1 MEQSA
6 SGERNRMFRGQL
18 LPFTAL
24 IVALCGQGH
33 GRAALLHAQVP
44 GHTHTAARAT
54 LLSGTLD
61 ALRHPRSSPARV
73 LWRLRGGQQSNST
86 APVGGGGG
94 EWERWEAALNQRAGR
109 RQGVGDLARVH
120 GVPGPRGSLS
130 SSAGDLGLGA
140 GRGAQR
146 PRGGDRGWMGPK
158 RYAQDLRSQ
167 GGWFEGQ
174 GCKRARP
181 GGVGDQEV
189 DDIASDDDEEE
200 AQGGV
205 LGPIKGEED
214 LAPIDEDDPEEK
226 EGPEEDEERERLRAM
241 LRRAAQE
248 HPDFEHQRLLAEEAE
263 AEAMA
268 RFLPRTVLVVS
279 RVNSSN
285 AVLTQ

>member
-1 MEQSA
+1 ML
-6 SGERNRMFRGQL
+6 GVQL
-18 LPFTAL
+18 LPFTML

-33 GRAALLHAQVP
+33 SRAALLHDSAQVP
-44 GHTHTAARAT
+44 GA
-54 LLSGTLD
+54 

-73 LWRLRGGQQSNST
+73 LWRLRGGQQSNSK
-86 APVGGGGG
+86 APAGGGGG
-94 EWERWEAALNQRAGR
+94 EWERWEAALNQRGGR
-109 RQGVGDLARVH
+109 RQGAGDLARVH
-120 GVPGPRGSLS
+120 SVPGPRGSLS

-146 PRGGDRGWMGPK
+146 QRGGDRGWMGPK

-167 GGWFEGQ
+167 GGWFEGK

-181 GGVGDQEV
+181 GGAGDQEV

-200 AQGGV
+200 AQGRFQ
-205 LGPIKGEED
+205 GEED
-214 LAPIDEDDPEEK
+214 LAPLDEDYPEEK

-285 AVLTQ
+285 AFLTQ